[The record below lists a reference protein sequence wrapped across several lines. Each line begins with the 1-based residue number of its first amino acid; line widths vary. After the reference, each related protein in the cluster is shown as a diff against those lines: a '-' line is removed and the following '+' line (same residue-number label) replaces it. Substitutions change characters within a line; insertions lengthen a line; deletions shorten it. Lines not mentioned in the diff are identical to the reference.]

1 MFADLIA
8 RLEAA
13 VEPSRDLDVAIWAA
27 IGYPGVVGTK
37 PTAYRLGT
45 AEKLNGEVALTWPGN
60 PRCGHHDL
68 GQVRRYTASLD
79 AALTLVPEG
88 ADVEVYF
95 SPREKPHRRGC
106 VVLTISRQVYEAHA
120 ATLALALCIA
130 ALRARAADGGP
141 R

>member
-45 AEKLNGEVALTWPGN
+45 AEKLNGEVALTWPGD

-68 GQVRRYTASLD
+68 GQVRRYTGSID
-79 AALTLVPEG
+79 AALTLAPEG
-88 ADVEVYF
+88 WEWTVQ
-95 SPREKPHRRGC
+95 SRPHGDG
-106 VVLTISRQVYEAHA
+106 LAHFGRAWESGSDTVIA
-120 ATLALALCIA
+120 ATPALALAIA
-130 ALRARAADGGP
+130 ALRARAADGGSQ
-141 R
+141 